1 MHDDDTEEWPEATA
15 ATPKRVV
22 RMRGRIRHVA
32 QRAGF
37 VGREHAIGLLTEGK
51 RIRRDVEARV
61 DRMERIPMEHRTERA
76 K

>member
-22 RMRGRIRHVA
+22 RVRGRIRHVA
-32 QRAGF
+32 QPDR
-37 VGREHAIGLLTEGK
+37 VLTP
-51 RIRRDVEARV
+51 DEARQP
-61 DRMERIPMEHRTERA
+61 DRVLTRVLTPDEHRTERA

>member
-32 QRAGF
+32 QPDRVLTPDEARA
-37 VGREHAIGLLTEGK
+37 LLAEGK